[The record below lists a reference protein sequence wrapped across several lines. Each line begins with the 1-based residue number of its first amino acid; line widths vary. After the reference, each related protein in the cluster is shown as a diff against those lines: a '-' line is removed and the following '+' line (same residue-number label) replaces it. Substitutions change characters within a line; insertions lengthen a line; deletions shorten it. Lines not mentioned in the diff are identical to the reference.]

1 MVIDELENN
10 VILQS
15 VFNASFEGILVIDA
29 DGMIHK
35 ANQAIETMFGYATNK
50 LQEKNI
56 EALIPETL
64 KLKNEYSYT
73 TNTLELKKKC
83 FGKDFDVFGVKYDG
97 TKFPIEININSVNI
111 DGKQMLILFIIDIS
125 KNILEK
131 YKITKQKLVTK
142 EAQNKAILDT
152 LPDLMIL
159 YDSDGNHLE
168 IHAPKKNQLVAPY
181 DEHIGK
187 NIDTLLPKKVCHK
200 IRKAFSNCKK
210 TKETQFVEYSLII
223 NGELKHL
230 ESRVVQTDDGDY
242 LSIIRD
248 ITKSKNAEKI
258 IKESEERK
266 RLALEVGEFGSWDWN
281 LITNRIVRD
290 TYQSYLLGLKE
301 HEKVIT
307 FESFLEKIY
316 PEDRENVKLVV
327 TDAIKNK
334 KNYTIEYRIV
344 HPDKSVHWLHE
355 KGSLFTTIDGIPERV
370 IGVTNDISERK
381 KAEQKL
387 IESEKELRNLTV
399 QLEEKVAERTK
410 ELTST
415 VQKLVESNLSLGDQI
430 QITQSA
436 ESKTLSSRILLS
448 NIAQNFPKGFVVVV
462 DSNLKI
468 VFIEGEEL
476 DDLGFREIVKIG
488 DTIGNVQIVPQ
499 EVSTKVKNHIVKTL
513 KGEHCSFEV
522 VFQDRSYMVNTT
534 PLINI
539 DKKIEEVLLVYNNIS
554 YQKEIEIEILNTLK
568 KEKELSELKSRFISM
583 ASHEF
588 RTPLSAILSSAIL
601 IEKLNAPGYE
611 DRRLNYV
618 SKIRASVKNLVV
630 ILNDFL
636 SLSKLQ
642 EGKVVAEPVSFDFI
656 EFSTSLIE
664 EIEGIKKNGQTI
676 ILKHQKPSI
685 EVFLDQK
692 FLKHIV
698 FNLLSN
704 AIKYSQ
710 EHKEIIFNIATE
722 KQRLLFE
729 ITDQGVGI
737 PEEDQTNLFKRFF
750 RAKNTTHIEGTGLG
764 LNIVKSY
771 IELMGGTISLKSDLN
786 IGTTFYVE
794 LPLKNEKK

>member
-1 MVIDELENN
+1 MVIDELENED
-10 VILQS
+10 ILQS
-15 VFNASFEGILVIDA
+15 IFNASFEGILVLDPNGFI
-29 DGMIHK
+29 IK
-35 ANQAIETMFGYATNK
+35 ANPASETMFGYETNK
-50 LQEKNI
+50 LLERNI
-56 EALIPETL
+56 EKLISKEL
-64 KLKNEYSYT
+64 LLNKEG
-73 TNTLELKKKC
+73 TNATNFLELKNKC
-83 FGKDFDVFGVKYDG
+83 FGKDLDVFGIKKDNS
-97 TKFPIEININSVNI
+97 KFPIEINLNTIKI
-111 DGKQMLILFIIDIS
+111 DGIQGLIVFIIDIS
-125 KNILEK
+125 ERLLA
-131 YKITKQKLVTK
+131 KQKLALSAINSTK
-142 EAQNKAILDT
+142 IQ
-152 LPDLMIL
+152 DLA
-159 YDSDGNHLE
+159 
-168 IHAPKKNQLVAPY
+168 HAFA
-181 DEHIGK
+181 
-187 NIDTLLPKKVCHK
+187 
-200 IRKAFSNCKK
+200 
-210 TKETQFVEYSLII
+210 
-223 NGELKHL
+223 
-230 ESRVVQTDDGDY
+230 
-242 LSIIRD
+242 
-248 ITKSKNAEKI
+248 
-258 IKESEERK
+258 
-266 RLALEVGEFGSWDWN
+266 
-281 LITNRIVRD
+281 
-290 TYQSYLLGLKE
+290 
-301 HEKVIT
+301 
-307 FESFLEKIY
+307 
-316 PEDRENVKLVV
+316 
-327 TDAIKNK
+327 
-334 KNYTIEYRIV
+334 
-344 HPDKSVHWLHE
+344 
-355 KGSLFTTIDGIPERV
+355 
-370 IGVTNDISERK
+370 
-381 KAEQKL
+381 
-387 IESEKELRNLTV
+387 
-399 QLEEKVAERTK
+399 LEEKVMERTL

-430 QITQSA
+430 QLTKAA
-436 ESKTLSSRILLS
+436 ENRILSSRILLS

-462 DSNLKI
+462 NANLKI

-499 EVSTKVKNHIVKTL
+499 EVSTKVKSHIEKTL

-522 VFQDRSYMVNTT
+522 KFQDRTYMVNTT

-601 IEKLNAPGYE
+601 IEKLNAPGHE

-618 SKIRASVKNLVV
+618 SKIRSSVKNLVI

-642 EGKVVAEPVSFDFI
+642 EGQVVAEPVSFDFI
-656 EFSTSLIE
+656 EFSNSLIE

-676 ILKHQKPSI
+676 TLNYKQPSI

-704 AIKYSQ
+704 AIKYS
-710 EHKEIIFNIATE
+710 EEEKEIIFNIKTD

-771 IELMGGTISLKSDLN
+771 IELMGGTITLKSDLN

-794 LPLKNEKK
+794 LPIKNEKK